1 MLLVCLGPPGAGK
14 GTQATRLA
22 AKYGLPQ
29 VSTGDML
36 RDAVAAGTDLGLRV
50 KSTMDAGQ
58 LVDDVTLADLV
69 RDRLGQPDTNGGA
82 ILDGYPRNRA
92 QAATLE
98 LLLADTPHEAVGR
111 VFFLDV
117 PEAVLVDRLSKRR
130 ACPSCNANF
139 HLVFNPPADG
149 PRCDRCGT
157 ELVQREDDR
166 EDVVRDRL
174 RVYRDSTAPLVESY
188 EQLGLLV
195 WIDGDGTIDDVWSRV
210 DGAMSEAVCA

>member
-1 MLLVCLGPPGAGK
+1 MLLVFLGPPGAGK

-22 AKYGLPQ
+22 AKYGVPQ

-36 RDAVAAGTDLGLRV
+36 RDAVAAGTDVGLRA
-50 KSTMDAGQ
+50 KSIMDAGR

-69 RDRLGQPDTNGGA
+69 HDRLGQPDTGGGA
-82 ILDGYPRNRA
+82 ILDGYPRNTA
-92 QAATLE
+92 QAATLDE
-98 LLLADTPHEAVGR
+98 LLIDTPHQAVDR
-111 VFFLDV
+111 VLFLDV
-117 PEAVLVDRLSKRR
+117 PEATLVDRLSKRR

-149 PRCDRCGT
+149 THCDRCGT

-166 EDVVRDRL
+166 EEIVRDRL
-174 RVYRDSTAPLVESY
+174 RVYRDNTAPLVEHY

-195 WIDGDGTIDDVWSRV
+195 RIDGDGTIDDVWGRV
-210 DGAMSEAVCA
+210 DRAMSEAVSA

>member
-1 MLLVCLGPPGAGK
+1 MLLVFLGPPGAGK

-22 AKYGLPQ
+22 AKYGVPQ

-58 LVDDVTLADLV
+58 LVDDVTLVDLV
-69 RDRLGQPDTNGGA
+69 RDRLRQPDTSGGA

-98 LLLADTPHEAVGR
+98 LLLADTPHEAVNR

-117 PEAVLVDRLSKRR
+117 PEAVLMDRLSKRR

-149 PRCDRCGT
+149 TRCDRCGT
-157 ELVQREDDR
+157 ELVQREDDH
-166 EDVVRDRL
+166 EDVVGDRL
-174 RVYRDSTAPLVESY
+174 RVYRDNTAPLVEYY

-195 WIDGDGTIDDVWSRV
+195 RIDGDGTIDDVWSRV

>member
-1 MLLVCLGPPGAGK
+1 MLLVFLGPPGAGK

-149 PRCDRCGT
+149 LRCDRCGT

-195 WIDGDGTIDDVWSRV
+195 RIDGDGTIDDVWSRV